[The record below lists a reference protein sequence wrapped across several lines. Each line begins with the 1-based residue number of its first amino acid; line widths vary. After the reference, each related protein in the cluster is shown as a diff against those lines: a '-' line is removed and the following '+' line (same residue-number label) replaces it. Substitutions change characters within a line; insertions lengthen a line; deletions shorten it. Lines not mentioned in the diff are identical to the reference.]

1 MPDTGCNTQSLV
13 DSSFVRRNKL
23 ERIPI
28 VPREIKAYDDRPGE
42 KVQAVVRYEIDI
54 GAHKSMVWA
63 YEVERMKDQEIILGL
78 PWLQKN
84 SVAIEPEGPQLFF
97 QRTGHR
103 VSSIYA
109 TDIDLAAYKMWAS
122 SRWRKKGI
130 QVFAASLADIEKK
143 CSSRRITQTQGPNF
157 LLNIINTWT
166 CSTARQLMR
175 CPHSVAKGLI
185 MILS

>member
-28 VPREIKAYDDRPGE
+28 VPREVKAYDDRPGE

-109 TDIDLAAYKMWAS
+109 TDIDLKEVSAAAY
-122 SRWRKKGI
+122 I
-130 QVFAASLADIEKK
+130 V
-143 CSSRRITQTQGPNF
+143 
-157 LLNIINTWT
+157 
-166 CSTARQLMR
+166 R
-175 CPHSVAKGLI
+175 CRSVATHGKKALFRAGHLFFFSGSVRNGSQVT
-185 MILS
+185 LSQLHPHIKPEDYRYLNKYRL

>member
-84 SVAIEPEGPQLFF
+84 SVANLRSSQKGHSCSFKGRNIEFRPFML
-97 QRTGHR
+97 R
-103 VSSIYA
+103 
-109 TDIDLAAYKMWAS
+109 
-122 SRWRKKGI
+122 
-130 QVFAASLADIEKK
+130 
-143 CSSRRITQTQGPNF
+143 
-157 LLNIINTWT
+157 LLI
-166 CSTARQLMR
+166 
-175 CPHSVAKGLI
+175 
-185 MILS
+185 